1 MHIFPSF
8 LPLGVDW
15 ITSGPN
21 GNIARECVSV
31 KDAVDIWNLISL
43 VMPYLILFGSPKSD
57 LNEIPVGRAAR
68 TTCIA
73 RFLSSARAE
82 TMPGRLLPFGK
93 VTSEATRARTRRCLG
108 VALGGECC
116 RHFLGELGFGARAGS
131 WWLGCVRVQRNIL
144 KMVQRKNNNNNTKQ
158 RMTKSKLI

>member
-1 MHIFPSF
+1 MMANMHIFPSF

-93 VTSEATRARTRRCLG
+93 VTSEATRARGG
-108 VALGGECC
+108 VWVWRSAENVAVT
-116 RHFLGELGFGARAGS
+116 FWGS
-131 WWLGCVRVQRNIL
+131 
-144 KMVQRKNNNNNTKQ
+144 
-158 RMTKSKLI
+158 